1 VKLYQNLNNGAVT
14 NLIFIMATAA
24 LARRT
29 TAQSMAQR
37 TLAIS
42 VYPSPT
48 NFAERRSILQV
59 LEQYGQ
65 VDFFKSLPVS
75 IGLQQLYEIG
85 SNRNI
90 GIGTG
95 PDVHFGD
102 EG

>member
-1 VKLYQNLNNGAVT
+1 
-14 NLIFIMATAA
+14 M
-24 LARRT
+24 
-29 TAQSMAQR
+29 MQR

-75 IGLQQLYEIG
+75 I
-85 SNRNI
+85 SS
-90 GIGTG
+90 
-95 PDVHFGD
+95 
-102 EG
+102 